1 MTSKSQTQEPLAAD
15 TKPESEPA
23 AEVVGVLATTTTT
36 TTSTSTSTTTAD
48 TTISKEDEG
57 SLKRKAS
64 SGAATSTTDTEDC
77 HSSAS
82 EDEGGS
88 PKRPRSESVPLD
100 LAPTLGLKV
109 GDRIDVHWEIE
120 KNNGET
126 YAHWW
131 GAELLEH
138 DGRTTDEVA
147 IRTIQYDAKPELGFS
162 SCTDDVIFLGDDII
176 VSPDSQT
183 QLHYRREGQ
192 EEVFWYNEGDL
203 DAQLNSILMG
213 ALDKNR
219 GAWKNLS
226 PVQQAVIAEKI
237 AGKKEKLKEAL
248 KSRNEVIT
256 SAIIKDVL
264 QKAFE

>member
-1 MTSKSQTQEPLAAD
+1 MTSKSDTPEPLAEKEA
-15 TKPESEPA
+15 ESEEAAAKIPA
-23 AEVVGVLATTTTT
+23 VTAAISETPEAAPATTTTT
-36 TTSTSTSTTTAD
+36 APNVD
-48 TTISKEDEG
+48 TKEDEG
-57 SLKRKAS
+57 SLKRKAIS
-64 SGAATSTTDTEDC
+64 TPGSTSDTET
-77 HSSAS
+77 SSS
-82 EDEGGS
+82 YSDDDDEGS

-100 LAPTLGLKV
+100 LAPTMGLKA
-109 GDRIDVHWEIE
+109 GDRIEVHWEIE
-120 KNNGET
+120 KNGGET

-138 DGRTTDEVA
+138 DGRTTDSVA
-147 IRTIQYDAKPELGFS
+147 IRTIQYDAKPELGFN
-162 SCTDDVIFLGDDII
+162 SCTDDVIFLGDDLI

-192 EEVFWYNEGDL
+192 EEVFWYNEGDF

-237 AGKKEKLKEAL
+237 AGKKDKLKEAL
-248 KSRNEVIT
+248 KSQNELIT
-256 SAIIKDVL
+256 SAIVKDIL
-264 QKAFE
+264 QNAFD